1 MEQREAESRWIGQ
14 EIPAFLESESL
25 LMCSKRR
32 PSGLLPEPHHHTR
45 RDIHPLCRH
54 SERTQDGRCCVP
66 AHFSKNFLS
75 HEFIKLFQHLLSL
88 KPIRKIK
95 YIRYT
100 ITLSAEIIGS
110 LLVELQVYYK
120 IIRSIIHHQDGRLP
134 STALCSLT
142 EVDRVSE
149 LRAVSYHHD
158 DRPGSLHSTISQKTV
173 ISTENKFIKYIKSI
187 YILLLLLLFS
197 GAYSPGRTFGLPF
210 RGFLITHTDTR

>member
-32 PSGLLPEPHHHTR
+32 PSGLLPDPHHDTR

-54 SERTQDGRCCVP
+54 SERREDGSCCVP

-75 HEFIKLFQHLLSL
+75 HEFINLFQHLLSL

-95 YIRYT
+95 YIMYT

-120 IIRSIIHHQDGRLP
+120 IIRSIIHH
-134 STALCSLT
+134 
-142 EVDRVSE
+142 
-149 LRAVSYHHD
+149 
-158 DRPGSLHSTISQKTV
+158 
-173 ISTENKFIKYIKSI
+173 
-187 YILLLLLLFS
+187 
-197 GAYSPGRTFGLPF
+197 
-210 RGFLITHTDTR
+210 